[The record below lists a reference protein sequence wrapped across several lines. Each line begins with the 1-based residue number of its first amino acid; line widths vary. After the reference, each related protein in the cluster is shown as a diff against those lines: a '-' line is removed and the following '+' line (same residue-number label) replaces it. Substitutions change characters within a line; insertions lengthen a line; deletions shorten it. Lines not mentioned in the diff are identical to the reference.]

1 MLLLRRRLSPLPASP
16 ALPVAPRRRLHPKMS
31 DLPLHALGLRKTKT
45 GRDDKEPAYA
55 ISERRCCSYVGCCAL
70 LVVACGALAL
80 LLLESA
86 SARDALAP
94 AWAAA
99 LRARRAAEH
108 VGHFRA
114 TRLGQELE
122 RHLEHDIAEREWA
135 LLARSRMNR
144 LEQTWRSDVAA
155 LAEQRGREADDACA
169 DGAVAALRA
178 DVLDRSDAMW
188 SELRQTLAL
197 LDALVSRGESAGER
211 HDSVQRDIMEELR
224 RDGEERDAFGGSAAA
239 ADASYAAL
247 DDAARKEL
255 LDADAWRRDLVRR
268 FLENYDRFAEE
279 NAGFALAEPSPLLEA
294 LEALYAAL
302 EGATDGGDDAPAMT
316 WRKAED
322 ELAALAP
329 RLAAAGAPAYE
340 ANAPTADD
348 ALDYVQIHNVLAY
361 IAELKWRAKLNAARP
376 ALDAARRAYDGRKL
390 TPMAFV
396 ERLEEMEGR
405 GAFPSDW
412 LYSSGIDDLAFSD

>member
-1 MLLLRRRLSPLPASP
+1 
-16 ALPVAPRRRLHPKMS
+16 VVDFH
-31 DLPLHALGLRKTKT
+31 T
-45 GRDDKEPAYA
+45 G
-55 ISERRCCSYVGCCAL
+55 
-70 LVVACGALAL
+70 
-80 LLLESA
+80 
-86 SARDALAP
+86 
-94 AWAAA
+94 
-99 LRARRAAEH
+99 
-108 VGHFRA
+108 
-114 TRLGQELE
+114 
-122 RHLEHDIAEREWA
+122 
-135 LLARSRMNR
+135 
-144 LEQTWRSDVAA
+144 
-155 LAEQRGREADDACA
+155 
-169 DGAVAALRA
+169 
-178 DVLDRSDAMW
+178 
-188 SELRQTLAL
+188 
-197 LDALVSRGESAGER
+197 
-211 HDSVQRDIMEELR
+211 
-224 RDGEERDAFGGSAAA
+224 DAFGAEAAA

-247 DDAARKEL
+247 DDAARTEL

-302 EGATDGGDDAPAMT
+302 EGATDGGDDASAMT
-316 WRKAED
+316 WRAAED
-322 ELAALAP
+322 ELAALAA

-396 ERLEEMEGR
+396 EQLEEMEGR